1 MNSERR
7 HSIPWLHLFL
17 IALVIGAL
25 WSILSHN
32 PHAHRRAKQDWGHRL
47 TIITYNTHR
56 MGMFRKPADNEVL
69 QFLRNT
75 EADIICLQEV
85 EVYKDNRYLTLPE
98 LKQAMSR
105 WEYTYFDFKVYNSR
119 RQFGNVVFSHYP
131 LINKKTVPFESK
143 GSISSRCDVV
153 VDADTIRLIVNHLES
168 YRLDRS
174 LLQVDSLFSATP
186 DRREQLRERF
196 RRTGPT
202 RREQA
207 HAVKD
212 EVDASPYPVILTGDF
227 NVPPLSRTYYILK
240 RGLRDCFLETSFL
253 RYGTTYP
260 LNGGSDNDTGSTD
273 EDDKGSSLNLGV
285 RIDYIFCSQSLTPL
299 TSEVIT
305 TDASDH
311 YPLCCTIG
319 Y

>member
-1 MNSERR
+1 MSSERR
-7 HSIPWLHLFL
+7 HRIPWLQLGL
-17 IALVIGAL
+17 VALVVAAL

-32 PHAHRRAKQDWGHRL
+32 PRAARRAKQDWPHRL
-47 TIITYNTHR
+47 TVLTYNTHR
-56 MGMFRKPADNEVL
+56 MGMFRKPAENEVL
-69 QFLRNT
+69 QYLRQT
-75 EADIICLQEV
+75 DADIICLQEV

-98 LKQAMSR
+98 LKEAMQK
-105 WEYTYFDFKVYNSR
+105 WEYTYLDFKVYNSR

-153 VDADTIRLIVNHLES
+153 VHGDTLRLIVNHLES
-168 YRLDRS
+168 YRLDPAS
-174 LLQVDSLFSATP
+174 LQVDSLFNATP
-186 DRREQLRERF
+186 DQRDRLRERF
-196 RRTGPT
+196 HRTGSA

-212 EVDASPYPVILTGDF
+212 EVDASPYPVILAGDF

-260 LNGGSDNDTGSTD
+260 LNSASD
-273 EDDKGSSLNLGV
+273 NLGV
-285 RIDYIFCSQSLTPL
+285 RIDYIFCSPSLTPL
-299 TSEVIT
+299 TSEVIAV
-305 TDASDH
+305 DASDH
-311 YPLCCTIG
+311 FPLRCTLG

>member
-1 MNSERR
+1 M
-7 HSIPWLHLFL
+7 
-17 IALVIGAL
+17 
-25 WSILSHN
+25 
-32 PHAHRRAKQDWGHRL
+32 
-47 TIITYNTHR
+47 
-56 MGMFRKPADNEVL
+56 
-69 QFLRNT
+69 
-75 EADIICLQEV
+75 
-85 EVYKDNRYLTLPE
+85 
-98 LKQAMSR
+98 
-105 WEYTYFDFKVYNSR
+105 
-119 RQFGNVVFSHYP
+119 
-131 LINKKTVPFESK
+131 
-143 GSISSRCDVV
+143 V

-196 RRTGPT
+196 LRTGPT

-260 LNGGSDNDTGSTD
+260 LNGGSDNDTDSAD
-273 EDDKGSSLNLGV
+273 EDDKGRSLNLGV